1 MYKLLD
7 KNFIELKETLAQ
19 EKAAHILKDFERY
32 AMSLHVLISF
42 ASIYFLPPLELS
54 SMLHIIDN

>member
-19 EKAAHILKDFERY
+19 EKAAHIPQDFERY

-42 ASIYFLPPLELS
+42 ASIYFLPLLELS
-54 SMLHIIDN
+54 NMLHIIDN